1 MSITLSPQPN
11 PHDVT
16 QFYVNLVP
24 CLPPFNESIFQLRKQ
39 HKDHLD
45 QPNTALNVTLD
56 LPHCLL
62 VLVLVL
68 HQDEHVPHAI
78 LPLQPHL
85 GVLGVSHVPHHP
97 ISLLAM
103 LPQFLSFSTHFLLSL
118 LPLASL

>member
-1 MSITLSPQPN
+1 MSITLSHSPQSD

-24 CLPPFNESIFQLRKQ
+24 CLPLLNNSIFHLRKQ
-39 HKDHLD
+39 HKGHLD
-45 QPNTALNVTLD
+45 QHNTALNVTQD
-56 LPHCLL
+56 LPHRLL

-85 GVLGVSHVPHHP
+85 GVLGVSHVPHQLLT
-97 ISLLAM
+97 LLAM
-103 LPQFLSFSTHFLLSL
+103 LPQVLCFSTHFLL
-118 LPLASL
+118 